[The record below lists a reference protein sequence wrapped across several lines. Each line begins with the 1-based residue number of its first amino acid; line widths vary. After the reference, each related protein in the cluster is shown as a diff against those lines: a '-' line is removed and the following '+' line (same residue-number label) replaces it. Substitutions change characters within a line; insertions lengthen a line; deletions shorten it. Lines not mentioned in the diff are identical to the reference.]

1 LNKSLKTVQFNNQ
14 LLAKENKTLLAF
26 EPLQA
31 LGGTTS
37 IPILLL
43 GFILFMNRKNKP
55 NLLFSDGNIRI
66 VLFFVC
72 WFYSSHHELAYN
84 YILLFNPALLYFFI
98 FGLQRIRN
106 GSTLFNLLSLVVYLF
121 MMMNKA
127 HLLIVSP
134 LIITSGIVLVKIA
147 LKKEAPI
154 II

>member
-55 NLLFSDGNIRI
+55 NLLF
-66 VLFFVC
+66 F
-72 WFYSSHHELAYN
+72 
-84 YILLFNPALLYFFI
+84 
-98 FGLQRIRN
+98 
-106 GSTLFNLLSLVVYLF
+106 
-121 MMMNKA
+121 
-127 HLLIVSP
+127 
-134 LIITSGIVLVKIA
+134 
-147 LKKEAPI
+147 
-154 II
+154 